1 MKIKKIAA
9 IFTCLMLVLCCIPIY
24 ADEINSVTS
33 YILIEARTGTV
44 LEEKDSQRELNC
56 GYLSKLMSLLII
68 AEDIETGKYKLDDV
82 LTAPNAVTGT
92 KGSVVWLEA
101 GDKMTVEELLK
112 SVIIGN
118 ANDALTVLAVAS
130 QQNIENFTSEMNRRA
145 FDLGLRNTVF
155 MSPHGYYNEKEYTT
169 AHDMAIICSE
179 LSRYEFLEPYFKT
192 WRDFVKEGQTELVNE
207 NTLSRTYKSHLG
219 YKAANSEQSGYCIAE
234 AGISDDGN
242 KFIAVVLGAEDEDR
256 MFSTA
261 KKLVNKGFNEYKVTV
276 PGFLDE
282 LLMPMKVKQ
291 GVDSAVELELKSQN
305 SIVIPRNV
313 SELSNVVVLPQFVS
327 APIKRGQKIGCI
339 GFYNKDTLVYET
351 EIIAKNDVDK
361 TSMLFVFKKML
372 LNLLKKC

>member
-1 MKIKKIAA
+1 MKIKKITA

-24 ADEINSVTS
+24 ADEINSVSS

-44 LEEKDSQRELNC
+44 LEEKDSQKELNC

-68 AEDIETGKYKLDDV
+68 AEDIETGKYKLNDI

-219 YKAANSEQSGYCIAE
+219 YKAAHSEQSGYCIAE

>member
-1 MKIKKIAA
+1 M
-9 IFTCLMLVLCCIPIY
+9 
-24 ADEINSVTS
+24 
-33 YILIEARTGTV
+33 
-44 LEEKDSQRELNC
+44 
-56 GYLSKLMSLLII
+56 SKSSGKPMLII

-130 QQNIENFTSEMNRRA
+130 QQNIEKFTSEMNRRA

-219 YKAANSEQSGYCIAE
+219 YKAAHSEQSGYCIAE

-242 KFIAVVLGAEDEDR
+242 KFIAVVLGADDEDT

-282 LLMPMKVKQ
+282 LLMPMKVKH

-327 APIKRGQKIGCI
+327 APIKRKQKIGCI